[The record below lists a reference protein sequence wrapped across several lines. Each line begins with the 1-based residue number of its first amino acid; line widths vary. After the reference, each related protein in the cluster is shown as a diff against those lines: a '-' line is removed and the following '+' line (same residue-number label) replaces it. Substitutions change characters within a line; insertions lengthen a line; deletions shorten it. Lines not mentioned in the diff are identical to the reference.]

1 MIKVT
6 EVLARE
12 LAMQGRSKDLEVL
25 GVRVGEVCGTVYN
38 KSTPSLF
45 EPDAKTMARAA
56 LARVGCGKTVLVGYF
71 WHAIQEAS
79 VEWLPGWITKV
90 AIESVVRDRWRA
102 DQEMNKKA

>member
-12 LAMQGRSKDLEVL
+12 LAMQGRSKDLEVI
-25 GVRVGEVCGTVYN
+25 GMRVGEVCGTVYN

-56 LARVGCGKTVLVGYF
+56 LARVGCGKIVVVGYF

-79 VEWLPGWITKV
+79 LIWMPGWATEL
-90 AIESVVRDRWRA
+90 AIRSVVQKRWRA
-102 DQEMNKKA
+102 DQELNKRA